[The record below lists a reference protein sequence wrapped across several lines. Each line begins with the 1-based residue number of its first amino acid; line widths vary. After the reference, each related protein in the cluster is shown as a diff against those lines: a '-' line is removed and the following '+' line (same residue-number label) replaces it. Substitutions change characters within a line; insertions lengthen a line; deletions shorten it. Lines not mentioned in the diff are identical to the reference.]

1 MNRRTGLLLVLLA
14 FAPAALGQTIIY
26 RSTMPDGRTVLSDRP
41 TPGAKKVEEF
51 YTPKSPPPPPA
62 RVAPPAAAKPDAA
75 AAKPDPA
82 AKPAAETRSA
92 KLDEALKELREAEDE
107 LRQLQA
113 ERAAGE
119 TPKEGERQ
127 GTAGGGSRLS
137 EDYFKRQKE
146 LDRNVDDAEQRL
158 DEFRAKVKSL
168 RY

>member
-1 MNRRTGLLLVLLA
+1 MNRRTGVILVLLA
-14 FAPAALGQTIIY
+14 FAPAAFGQTIIY

-62 RVAPPAAAKPDAA
+62 PVAPPAAAKPDAA

-82 AKPAAETRSA
+82 AKPAETRSA
-92 KLDEALKELREAEDE
+92 KLDEALKELREAEEE

-113 ERAAGE
+113 ERGEGE

-127 GTAGGGSRLS
+127 GTARGGSRLS

-146 LDRNVDDAEQRL
+146 LDRNVDDAEQRV
-158 DEFRAKVKSL
+158 DELRAKVKSL

>member
-1 MNRRTGLLLVLLA
+1 MYTRTGLILVLLA

-62 RVAPPAAAKPDAA
+62 RAAPPAA

-92 KLDEALKELREAEDE
+92 KLDEALKELREAAEE

-119 TPKEGERQ
+119 APKEGERQ
-127 GTAGGGSRLS
+127 GTARGGSRLG

-146 LDRNVDDAEQRL
+146 LDRNVDDAEQRV